1 MRKSFF
7 ALIFLPLFLTGCSS
21 KFAYNN
27 LDWLLYWYLDDY
39 VELDKAQKARFD
51 EKLEKWL
58 KWHRE
63 EELARYKADLVDLKN
78 RINQGPLTEEE
89 LLQALGLGRKHWEHL
104 RDKLAPELSEMAA
117 FLHDEQVKELF
128 EKLEKDN
135 LDEEEEWNEEKDE
148 ERIENRAKR
157 IQKQIKNSIGKLT
170 KQQIEIVEQY
180 APQFTSNFENWLS
193 YRRTIQ
199 AEAKTLFDSRKE
211 DSEFSKKLLVIMT
224 QPELYQSEEYKAASL
239 ANRQLSAR
247 MIAEINQTLTKKQT
261 RRLNREL
268 DNLIED
274 IDDLIND

>member
-39 VELDKAQKARFD
+39 VELDKQQKAHFD
-51 EKLEKWL
+51 EKLEIWL

-63 EELARYKADLVDLKN
+63 EELARYKADLVYLKN
-78 RINQGPLTEEE
+78 RINEGPLTEEE
-89 LLQALGLGRKHWEHL
+89 VLHALGLGRKHWEHL
-104 RDKLAPELSEMAA
+104 RDKLAPELSEMASS
-117 FLHDEQVKELF
+117 LHDEQVNELF

-135 LDEEEEWNEEKDE
+135 VDEEEEWNEEKDE

-170 KQQIEIVEQY
+170 KKQIDIVEQY

-193 YRRTIQ
+193 YRRSIQ
-199 AEAKTLFDSRKE
+199 AQAKALFASRK
-211 DSEFSKKLLVIMT
+211 DDPQFSSKLLVMMT
-224 QPELYQSEEYKAASL
+224 QPELYQSEEYKSASS
-239 ANRQLSAR
+239 ANRLVSAR
-247 MIAEINQTLTKKQT
+247 MIAEINQTLTQKQMK
-261 RRLNREL
+261 RLNREL